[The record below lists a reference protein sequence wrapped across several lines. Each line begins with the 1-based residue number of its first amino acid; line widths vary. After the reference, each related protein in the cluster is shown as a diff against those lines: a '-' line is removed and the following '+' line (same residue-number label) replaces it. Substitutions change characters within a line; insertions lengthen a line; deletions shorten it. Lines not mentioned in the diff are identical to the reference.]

1 MKRYLLNVTFYAGST
16 YEEDTD
22 RGLFLLEV
30 EDKEFSKS
38 ELIQVFE
45 EVNRLLNDYD
55 CDEIDAK
62 GTNFPISYGMG
73 LNIYTLL
80 NGIEIYTEGKVTDV
94 CDEHGKI
101 TDIDNYYE
109 IKIWE

>member
-16 YEEDTD
+16 YEEDID
-22 RGLFLLEV
+22 RGLFLLDV

-38 ELIQVFE
+38 ELIEVFE
-45 EVNRLLNDYD
+45 EVNRLLNYYDY
-55 CDEIDAK
+55 DEIDAK

-73 LNIYTLL
+73 LNIYTLMD
-80 NGIEIYTEGKVTDV
+80 GVEIYTEGKVIEV
-94 CDEHGKI
+94 CDECGKS